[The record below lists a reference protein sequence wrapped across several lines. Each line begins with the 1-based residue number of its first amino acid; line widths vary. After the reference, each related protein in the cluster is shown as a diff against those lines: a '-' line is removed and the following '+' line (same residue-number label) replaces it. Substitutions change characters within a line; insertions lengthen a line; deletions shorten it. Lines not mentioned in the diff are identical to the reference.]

1 MDVWEI
7 NEQVQAHKKTFLSR
21 TGSGFEFPSVEFVT
35 FSVGLSKKKI
45 DKCLQIP
52 PAEKKSKLLKSS
64 GKLNLRFF

>member
-35 FSVGLSKKKI
+35 FSVGLSKKKNWQMSS
-45 DKCLQIP
+45 DSSSR
-52 PAEKKSKLLKSS
+52 KKKQAAQKF
-64 GKLNLRFF
+64 G